1 MGNLPGREESPSR
14 FAYNGIN
21 HRHMADAPFHPSSN
35 SGEFSPSD
43 QLITFVPHGLLT
55 EARLLSWRESM
66 LRNPLLLTVMCL
78 CTAGLAAQDLE
89 NLQIHGFA
97 TQGLLYSTNN
107 NYLTMKSSDG
117 SLQWTEGAVSLNDA
131 LSDKLRVGIQI
142 HMYQMGQIGGPQLL
156 VDWASG
162 DYKVNDNL
170 GFRFGKV
177 KMPIGLFNDS
187 QDVDAL
193 FLWVLLPQCNYPDD
207 NRDFDL
213 AVLGGLVYGRL
224 SVGDRMSVQYRGYV
238 GENRLDANGGYMQT
252 LSEYGLTFPSAP
264 SGKAV
269 GGDLR
274 WITPMRGLSAGASV
288 ESQGLDGS
296 GPEGTLHI
304 PPSPLTAYY
313 AEWKKG
319 KWYIAGE
326 YWRMPMTLVAQ
337 AGAITTWQAIDQRSW
352 YPMVSYQLTGKLQV
366 GTYYSHYINKASDTS
381 LPENYSKDWV
391 VSGRYNFNPNFYG
404 KIEGHFL
411 HGTAIGYYESVNP
424 DGLKPDTAMLATR
437 IGFTF

>member
-1 MGNLPGREESPSR
+1 M
-14 FAYNGIN
+14 
-21 HRHMADAPFHPSSN
+21 
-35 SGEFSPSD
+35 
-43 QLITFVPHGLLT
+43 LL
-55 EARLLSWRESM
+55 
-66 LRNPLLLTVMCL
+66 CF
-78 CTAGLAAQDLE
+78 CTARIAAQDLD

-97 TQGLLYSTNN
+97 TQGILYSANN
-107 NYLTMKSSDG
+107 NYLTMQSSGG

-131 LSDKLRVGIQI
+131 VSDKLRVGIQI
-142 HMYQMGQIGGPQLL
+142 HMYQMGQIGGPQIL

-162 DYKVNDNL
+162 DYRMNDNL

-177 KMPIGLFNDS
+177 KTPLGLFNDS

-213 AVLGGLVYGRL
+213 ALLGGEVYGRL
-224 SVGDRMSVQYRGYV
+224 SLGDRTSVQYRGYI
-238 GENRLDANGGYMQT
+238 GENRLDANGGYMMQ
-252 LSEYGLTFPSAP
+252 LSQYGLTFPSPP

-274 WITPMRGLSAGASV
+274 WITPIQGLHVGTSV

-304 PPSPLTAYY
+304 PASPLTAFY
-313 AEWKKG
+313 AEWQKG
-319 KWYIAGE
+319 KWYVAGE
-326 YWRMPMTLVAQ
+326 YWRMPTLIIAQ
-337 AGAITTWQAIDQRSW
+337 SGGLTMGQSIDQRSW
-352 YPMVSYQLTGKLQV
+352 YPMISYQLTKKLQL
-366 GTYYSHYINKASDTS
+366 GTYYSHYVNKSGDTS

-391 VSGRYNFNPNFYG
+391 ISSRYNFNSNFYG
-404 KIEGHFL
+404 KVEGHFL

-424 DGLKPDTAMLATR
+424 NGVKDNTAMLAAR